1 MSRRAM
7 PSDAN
12 SRAIAAV
19 LAPLD
24 RAEATIT
31 ATVVGRADRAA
42 PAVRN
47 RTQAWRPV
55 RDHDADIAS
64 ALAIDADAV
73 IGDRRLASGE
83 KGLNDL
89 EQLTPVDRTAAQLEI
104 DGHMGADR
112 RRGRQ
117 RAQVFRMRI
126 DCGCILAKVGEVAQ
140 RLNPAGGGAGP
151 DRHQAARAP
160 AHAQNALRVGRR
172 RDRALDQRQIVWPR
186 HHAPRRLGEIG
197 DVDPLGERE
206 QFVFAIEQAQLATI
220 AGSELPHR
228 QFRLSPSHSRHLT
241 TPAWAKAG

>member
-7 PSDAN
+7 PSDGEFA
-12 SRAIAAV
+12 RYRRGVGV
-19 LAPLD
+19 LD
-24 RAEATIT
+24 GAEATIA

-42 PAVRN
+42 PAVGN
-47 RTQAWRPV
+47 RPQARRPV

-64 ALAIDADAV
+64 PLAIDADAV

-89 EQLTPVDRTAAQLEI
+89 EQLTLVDRTAAQLEI

-126 DCGCILAKVGEVAQ
+126 DCGRKLADFGEVAQ

-186 HHAPRRLGEIG
+186 HYAPRRLGEIG

-228 QFRLSPSHSRHLT
+228 EFRLPPGHSRHLT